1 MAPDPIDITDEIEP
15 TERMVE
21 LQEQAHDR
29 ANREDLESSS
39 KTPPREPS
47 SRARSAAPEA
57 LFPITLR
64 DDVSGSMTTDDYYIS
79 EAIERL

>member
-1 MAPDPIDITDEIEP
+1 MAPDPIDITDEVEP

-29 ANREDLESSS
+29 AQHKN
-39 KTPPREPS
+39 
-47 SRARSAAPEA
+47 
-57 LFPITLR
+57 TLR
-64 DDVSGSMTTDDYYIS
+64 DDVRGSMTTDDYSIS